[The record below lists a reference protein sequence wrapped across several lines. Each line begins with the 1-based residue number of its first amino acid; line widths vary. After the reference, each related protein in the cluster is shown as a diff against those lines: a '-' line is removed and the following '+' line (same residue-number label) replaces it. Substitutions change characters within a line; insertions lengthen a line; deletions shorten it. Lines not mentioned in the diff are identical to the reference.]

1 MSDIQDYIEY
11 VIKKHETLTAIPP
24 IHVYINKINNRL
36 VLKIKVWY
44 KSELQTPETVKLSG
58 STKKL
63 IGQTKNGE
71 NAPRLEVVEVVL
83 VQCNV
88 VEKANGLKVS
98 AVTPLFLN
106 RVVLEQRWALN
117 QESTLI
123 RGGRGGIV
131 WDGRFFSILFLF
143 CFVLFFLGGI

>member
-1 MSDIQDYIEY
+1 M
-11 VIKKHETLTAIPP
+11 
-24 IHVYINKINNRL
+24 
-36 VLKIKVWY
+36 
-44 KSELQTPETVKLSG
+44 KLSG

-83 VQCNV
+83 VQCNL

-106 RVVLEQRWALN
+106 RVVLER
-117 QESTLI
+117 
-123 RGGRGGIV
+123 R
-131 WDGRFFSILFLF
+131 
-143 CFVLFFLGGI
+143 

>member
-24 IHVYINKINNRL
+24 IHVYINKVNNRL

-44 KSELQTPETVKLSG
+44 KSELQTPETVKLFG
-58 STKKL
+58 STKQL

-83 VQCNV
+83 V
-88 VEKANGLKVS
+88 
-98 AVTPLFLN
+98 
-106 RVVLEQRWALN
+106 
-117 QESTLI
+117 
-123 RGGRGGIV
+123 
-131 WDGRFFSILFLF
+131 
-143 CFVLFFLGGI
+143 